1 LFEPARDGQTR
12 ESLIKRISILIGLQE
27 SGNRNEAEIALIVLI
42 AGAGIGGLSLSLA
55 LQQRGIEF
63 VAFDAAAE
71 LKPLG
76 VGINILPHAAGE
88 LAEFGIL
95 DEIDSLSVKTRE
107 LRYVN
112 KFGQHILSELRGRY
126 AGHNLPQFSIHR
138 GMLHATMLKAVRA
151 RAGQD
156 AVLSGHRLE
165 TFTETPAGVVA
176 RFRKADGELVET
188 SGDMLVGADGI
199 HSAVRAQLHPAD
211 GGMLWN
217 GTMMWRGTVD
227 WPTFDGGDTMI
238 VSGDMKEK
246 LLLYPIGPGKK
257 PGTMLTNWVLCGELQ
272 TGISAPPERES
283 WSRRGT
289 VERARPYA
297 RNFKLPDLDV
307 MTMIEATPEFF
318 EYPMCD
324 REPLT
329 QWGTS
334 RVTLLGDAA
343 HPMYPVGSN
352 GAAQSII
359 DGKRLG
365 HFIESNDP
373 EEAIR
378 RYESERIPVTSALV
392 RSNRQGGPER
402 VVDVVSE
409 RAPNGFDKLE
419 DVISREELVAIS
431 KGYAKMAGFSLNE
444 TPT

>member
-1 LFEPARDGQTR
+1 MT
-12 ESLIKRISILIGLQE
+12 
-27 SGNRNEAEIALIVLI
+27 VLI
-42 AGAGIGGLSLSLA
+42 AGAGIGGLALSLA
-55 LQQRGIEF
+55 LQQRGIDF
-63 VAFDAAAE
+63 IAFDAATE

-95 DEIDSLSVKTRE
+95 DAIEKVSVKTRD

-126 AGHNLPQFSIHR
+126 AGHELPQFSIHR
-138 GMLHATMLKAVRA
+138 GMLHGTMLTAVRE
-151 RAGQD
+151 RAGPETVR
-156 AVLSGHRLE
+156 AGHRFE
-165 TFTETPAGVVA
+165 SFVESSSGVVA
-176 RFRKADGELVET
+176 RFRKADDSIVEFN
-188 SGDMLVGADGI
+188 GDVLVGADGI

-227 WPTFDGGDTMI
+227 WPTFDGGNTMI

-246 LLLYPIGPGKK
+246 LLYYPIAPGKK

-289 VERARPYA
+289 MERAYPYA
-297 RNFKLPDLDV
+297 RNFKLPEMDV
-307 MTMIEATPEFF
+307 LALIEATPEFF

-324 REPLT
+324 REPIAK
-329 QWGTS
+329 WGTA

-352 GAAQSII
+352 GAAQSIL

-365 HFIESNDP
+365 HFLEMNDP
-373 EEAIR
+373 VEAIR
-378 RYESERIPVTSALV
+378 QYERERVPVTSALV

-409 RAPNGFDKLE
+409 RAPNGFDRLE
-419 DVISREELVAIS
+419 DVISQDELIAIS
-431 KGYAKMAGFSLNE
+431 KGYAKMAGFALNE
-444 TPT
+444 RRA

>member
-1 LFEPARDGQTR
+1 MT
-12 ESLIKRISILIGLQE
+12 
-27 SGNRNEAEIALIVLI
+27 VLI
-42 AGAGIGGLSLSLA
+42 AGAGIGGLALSLA

-63 VAFDAAAE
+63 IAFDAAQE

-76 VGINILPHAAGE
+76 VGINILPHGAGE
-88 LAEFGIL
+88 LAEFDIL
-95 DEIDSLSVKTRE
+95 DAIEAVSVKTRE

-112 KFGQHILSELRGRY
+112 KFGQHIISEMRGRY
-126 AGHNLPQFSIHR
+126 AGHELPQFSIHR
-138 GMLHATMLKAVRA
+138 GMLHATMLEAVRA

-156 AVLSGHRLE
+156 AVRPGHRFESFQE
-165 TFTETPAGVVA
+165 TSSGVVA
-176 RFRKADGELVET
+176 RFRRADQTLVEVP
-188 SGDMLVGADGI
+188 GDILVGADGI
-199 HSAVRAQLHPAD
+199 HSAVRAQLHPGD

-217 GTMMWRGTVD
+217 GIMMWRGTVD

-246 LLLYPIGPGKK
+246 LLYYPIAPGAK
-257 PGTMLTNWVLCGELQ
+257 PGTMLTNWVLCGEVSQ
-272 TGISAPPERES
+272 GISSPPERES

-289 VERARPYA
+289 MERAFPYA
-297 RNFKLPDLDV
+297 KNFRLPDLDV
-307 MTMIEATPEFF
+307 LAMIEATPEFF

-329 QWGTS
+329 KWGTA

-365 HFIESNDP
+365 HFLGTHDP
-373 EEAIR
+373 VEALR
-378 RYESERIPVTSALV
+378 EYEKERIPATSALV
-392 RSNRQGGPER
+392 RSNRLGGPER

-419 DVISREELVAIS
+419 DIISQDELIAIS

-444 TPT
+444 KRA